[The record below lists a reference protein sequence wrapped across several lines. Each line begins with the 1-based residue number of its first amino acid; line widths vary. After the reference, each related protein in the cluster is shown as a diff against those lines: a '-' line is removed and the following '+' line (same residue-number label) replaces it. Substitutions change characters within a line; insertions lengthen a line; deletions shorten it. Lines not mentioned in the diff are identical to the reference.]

1 MIVELIQ
8 AHPKLSIIVISILVS
23 LFITLVNFFVLDK
36 ERMRELK
43 KKQKELNDQ
52 IKAHTD
58 PAKKME
64 LTQQMMQHT
73 MESMKHSFKP
83 MIFTM
88 IPVLV
93 VFSLIRGV
101 FNTTSIAGHWFWYYF
116 ITAIIASMV
125 FRKLFKLP

>member
-1 MIVELIQ
+1 MISEIIQ
-8 AHPKLSIIVISILVS
+8 ANPRMSIIVISILVS

-36 ERMRELK
+36 ERLRELR
-43 KKQKELNDQ
+43 KKQKELNEQ

-58 PAKKME
+58 PTKKME
-64 LTQQMMQHT
+64 LSKQMMEHS

-83 MIFTM
+83 MIITL

-93 VFSLIRGV
+93 VFTLIRGV
-101 FNTTSIAGHWFWYYF
+101 FNDSTIAHSWFWYYF
-116 ITAIIASMV
+116 VTAIVSSMV